1 MRGPNIIRNIQQ
13 RNELKQLFANDSNV
27 KVTTAMLNE
36 VTNGL
41 EEGENAEEIRI
52 CRTAD

>member
-13 RNELKQLFANDSNV
+13 RNELKQLFKGSDV